1 MPPQQAE
8 VQFLSSGIPPI
19 NNYINDFKRLSLN
32 IKEILGVN
40 MKKQFVLVLP
50 IIIFLLSST
59 FSTVQ
64 VSAADEL
71 GIFAEE
77 MTKNSMYVWY
87 FTELEFSGLWD
98 GYGIILNEKT
108 VKEGDTIGVKV
119 LKGANETQVSRDNSS
134 TISFET
140 VEPIFEYYY
149 EDELLTEKS
158 LGDLLSLFT
167 VNVSSLILPIIAQNG
182 TSQESWFQGP
192 YDFFHE
198 NWEMVNETEQDTDH
212 YLLYEI
218 DMDFILDSSFFT
230 ITMNEHLVYKT
241 YENGVVNATGDE
253 LIDLE
258 LKFNVT
264 SGRFHSFS
272 FTYDVEAEVEGDQ
285 QSGRVVIA
293 IGGEYESSFLPFEWG
308 YGIIGLVI
316 AGFAV
321 IVIRK
326 RKRNK

>member
-1 MPPQQAE
+1 
-8 VQFLSSGIPPI
+8 
-19 NNYINDFKRLSLN
+19 
-32 IKEILGVN
+32 
-40 MKKQFVLVLP
+40 MKKQFVFVLP

-59 FSTVQ
+59 FSTLQ
-64 VSAADEL
+64 VSADDEL

-77 MTKNSMYVWY
+77 MTTNSMYVWY

-98 GYGIILNEKT
+98 GYGIILNEET

-119 LKGANETQVSRDNSS
+119 LRGANETQVYRDNSS
-134 TISFET
+134 KINFET
-140 VEPIFEYYY
+140 VGEPIFEYYF
-149 EDELLTEKS
+149 EDELLTDKS
-158 LGDLLSLFT
+158 LDDLLHLFT

-198 NWEMVNETEQDTDH
+198 NWEMVNKTEQDDDY
-212 YLLYEI
+212 YLLYEN
-218 DMDFILDSSFFT
+218 DMDFILDSSLFT

-241 YENGVVNATGDE
+241 YENGVLNATGDE

-264 SGRFHSFS
+264 SGRFHSFR

-285 QSGRVVIA
+285 QSGRVVIV

>member
-1 MPPQQAE
+1 M
-8 VQFLSSGIPPI
+8 
-19 NNYINDFKRLSLN
+19 
-32 IKEILGVN
+32 
-40 MKKQFVLVLP
+40 
-50 IIIFLLSST
+50 LSST

-64 VSAADEL
+64 VSADDEL

-77 MTKNSMYVWY
+77 MTKNSMYTWY

-98 GYGIILNEKT
+98 GYGIILNEET

-119 LKGANETQVSRDNSS
+119 LRGANETQASRDNSS
-134 TISFET
+134 TINFET
-140 VEPIFEYYY
+140 VEPILEYYF
-149 EDELLTEKS
+149 EDDLLTDKS
-158 LGDLLSLFT
+158 LGDLLNLFT
-167 VNVSSLILPIIAQNG
+167 VNVSSLIFPIIAQNG

-198 NWEMVNETEQDTDH
+198 NWEMVNETEQDDD
-212 YLLYEI
+212 YSLLYEN
-218 DMDFILDSSFFT
+218 DMDFILDASFFT

-264 SGRFHSFS
+264 SGRFHSFR
-272 FTYDVEAEVEGDQ
+272 FTYDVEAEVEEDQ
-285 QSGRVVIA
+285 QSGRVAIV